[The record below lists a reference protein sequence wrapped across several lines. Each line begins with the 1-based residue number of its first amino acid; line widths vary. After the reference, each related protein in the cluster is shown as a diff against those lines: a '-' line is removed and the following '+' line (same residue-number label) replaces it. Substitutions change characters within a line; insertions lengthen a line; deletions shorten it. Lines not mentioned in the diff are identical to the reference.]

1 MFSLNEQ
8 VLVLVEMN
16 VYVFVD
22 MVMMAVLDIGV
33 SFGMRSLLVR
43 RSAIVFVEVRMV
55 WMYFWVVW
63 WRRMMNLCPI

>member
-1 MFSLNEQ
+1 VFSLNEQ
-8 VLVLVEMN
+8 VVVLVEMN

-22 MVMMAVLDIGV
+22 MVMMAVLDSGV

-43 RSAIVFVEVRMV
+43 RRDIVFVGVRMV

>member
-1 MFSLNEQ
+1 MFSLDEQ
-8 VLVLVEMN
+8 IAVLVEMN

-43 RSAIVFVEVRMV
+43 RRDIVFVGLRMV
-55 WMYFWVVW
+55 WMCF
-63 WRRMMNLCPI
+63 

>member
-8 VLVLVEMN
+8 VVVLVEMN

-43 RSAIVFVEVRMV
+43 RRDIVFVGLRMV
-55 WMYFWVVW
+55 WMCF
-63 WRRMMNLCPI
+63 

>member
-8 VLVLVEMN
+8 MAVLVEMN

-22 MVMMAVLDIGV
+22 MVMMAVLDSGV

-43 RSAIVFVEVRMV
+43 RRDIVFVGVRMV
-55 WMYFWVVW
+55 WMYF
-63 WRRMMNLCPI
+63 

>member
-1 MFSLNEQ
+1 MNEQ
-8 VLVLVEMN
+8 VVVLVEMN